1 MTDAPPNTAPTA
13 AADEL
18 ITAPAPPKPLDLAKL
33 EAGDPVELARLGQMS
48 AAIALTDS
56 QRLAAIAAGRRID
69 NGGVEATANGQLTNR
84 DTEFAV
90 KTILDA
96 MSAALAKG
104 HRIEI
109 RGFGS
114 FGLNYRPPRTGRN
127 PKSGE
132 KVQVPEKYV
141 PHFKAGK
148 ELRER
153 VDGEDGTEERE
164 PQREPQRQAS
174 G

>member
-1 MTDAPPNTAPTA
+1 MTKS
-13 AADEL
+13 EL
-18 ITAPAPPKPLDLAKL
+18 
-33 EAGDPVELARLGQMS
+33 VEK
-48 AAIALTDS
+48 
-56 QRLAAIAAGRRID
+56 LAARFP
-69 NGGVEATANGQLTNR
+69 QLLLR
-84 DTEFAV
+84 DADISV

-96 MSAALAKG
+96 MSEALADG

-114 FGLNYRPPRTGRN
+114 FGLNKRPPRVGRN

-132 KVQVPEKYV
+132 RVLVPEKRV

-153 VDGEDGTEERE
+153 VDRSLTPSVGGGGLAPVPGKAMQSAQPAASASPVRE
-164 PQREPQRQAS
+164 GAELNLLRS
-174 G
+174 

>member
-1 MTDAPPNTAPTA
+1 MPMTKS
-13 AADEL
+13 EL
-18 ITAPAPPKPLDLAKL
+18 
-33 EAGDPVELARLGQMS
+33 VEK
-48 AAIALTDS
+48 
-56 QRLAAIAAGRRID
+56 LAARFP
-69 NGGVEATANGQLTNR
+69 QLLLR
-84 DTEFAV
+84 DADIAV

-96 MSAALAKG
+96 MSDALADG

-114 FGLNYRPPRTGRN
+114 FGLNRRPPRVGRN

-132 KVQVPEKYV
+132 KVLVPEKRV

-153 VDGEDGTEERE
+153 VDRSLERQGEPSSEGESAVSLAAVKAG
-164 PQREPQRQAS
+164 RQTDSTRQTAGFPVDAS
-174 G
+174 VPLAMSR

>member
-1 MTDAPPNTAPTA
+1 MPMTKS
-13 AADEL
+13 EL
-18 ITAPAPPKPLDLAKL
+18 
-33 EAGDPVELARLGQMS
+33 VEK
-48 AAIALTDS
+48 
-56 QRLAAIAAGRRID
+56 LAARFP
-69 NGGVEATANGQLTNR
+69 QLLLR
-84 DTEFAV
+84 DADIAV

-96 MSAALAKG
+96 MSDALADD

-114 FGLNYRPPRTGRN
+114 FGLNRRPPRVGRN

-132 KVQVPEKYV
+132 KVLVPEKRV

-153 VDGEDGTEERE
+153 VDRSLERQGEPSSEGESAVSLAAVKAARQVDSS
-164 PQREPQRQAS
+164 RQAAGFPVDTAVPLAMS
-174 G
+174 R

>member
-1 MTDAPPNTAPTA
+1 MTKS
-13 AADEL
+13 EL
-18 ITAPAPPKPLDLAKL
+18 
-33 EAGDPVELARLGQMS
+33 VEK
-48 AAIALTDS
+48 
-56 QRLAAIAAGRRID
+56 LAARFP
-69 NGGVEATANGQLTNR
+69 QLLLR
-84 DTEFAV
+84 DADISV

-96 MSAALAKG
+96 MSDALADG

-114 FGLNYRPPRTGRN
+114 FGLNRRPPRVGRN

-132 KVQVPEKYV
+132 RVLVPEKRV

-153 VDGEDGTEERE
+153 VDRNPVTGNGSGNGEHGVNGNGNGGNGVDGTALNLNGNGSAAANGHVPLGGERGPLTHGTAMPGVQQE
-164 PQREPQRQAS
+164 GS
-174 G
+174 GLNLAQS

>member
-1 MTDAPPNTAPTA
+1 MTKS
-13 AADEL
+13 EL
-18 ITAPAPPKPLDLAKL
+18 
-33 EAGDPVELARLGQMS
+33 VEK
-48 AAIALTDS
+48 
-56 QRLAAIAAGRRID
+56 LAARFP
-69 NGGVEATANGQLTNR
+69 QLLLR
-84 DTEFAV
+84 DADISV

-96 MSAALAKG
+96 MSEALADG

-114 FGLNYRPPRTGRN
+114 FGLNRRPPRVGRN

-132 KVQVPEKYV
+132 RVLVPEKRV

-153 VDGEDGTEERE
+153 VDRSPALPQAVGGGGTGASTIGSHGGNGSGGANGNGHGAAAGASHPSAPAQAKPAVVAGSALHDDGGLKLAR
-164 PQREPQRQAS
+164 S
-174 G
+174 

>member
-1 MTDAPPNTAPTA
+1 MTKS
-13 AADEL
+13 EL
-18 ITAPAPPKPLDLAKL
+18 
-33 EAGDPVELARLGQMS
+33 VEK
-48 AAIALTDS
+48 
-56 QRLAAIAAGRRID
+56 LAARFP
-69 NGGVEATANGQLTNR
+69 QLLLR
-84 DTEFAV
+84 DADISV

-96 MSAALAKG
+96 MSDALADG

-114 FGLNYRPPRTGRN
+114 FGLNRRPPRVGRN

-132 KVQVPEKYV
+132 RVLVPEKRV

-153 VDGEDGTEERE
+153 VDRNPAAGNGGGNGDHGVNGNGRNGVDGTALGLHGNGGGGGAASNGHVPLGGERGSLTHGTAMPGVQQE
-164 PQREPQRQAS
+164 GS
-174 G
+174 GLNLAQS

>member
-1 MTDAPPNTAPTA
+1 LLRDA
-13 AADEL
+13 D
-18 ITAPAPPKPLDLAKL
+18 I
-33 EAGDPVELARLGQMS
+33 
-48 AAIALTDS
+48 
-56 QRLAAIAAGRRID
+56 
-69 NGGVEATANGQLTNR
+69 
-84 DTEFAV
+84 AV

-96 MSAALAKG
+96 MSDALADG

-114 FGLNYRPPRTGRN
+114 FGLNRRPPRVGRN

-132 KVQVPEKYV
+132 KVLVPEKRV

-153 VDGEDGTEERE
+153 VDRSLERQGEPSSEGE
-164 PQREPQRQAS
+164 PAVSLAAVKAARQIDSARQAAGFPVEAVVPLVMS
-174 G
+174 R

>member
-1 MTDAPPNTAPTA
+1 MPMTKS
-13 AADEL
+13 EL
-18 ITAPAPPKPLDLAKL
+18 
-33 EAGDPVELARLGQMS
+33 VEK
-48 AAIALTDS
+48 
-56 QRLAAIAAGRRID
+56 LAARFP
-69 NGGVEATANGQLTNR
+69 QLLLR
-84 DTEFAV
+84 DADIAV

-96 MSAALAKG
+96 MSDALADG

-114 FGLNYRPPRTGRN
+114 FGLNRRPPRVGRN

-132 KVQVPEKYV
+132 KVLVPEKRV

-153 VDGEDGTEERE
+153 VDRSLERQGEPSSEGE
-164 PQREPQRQAS
+164 PAVSLAAVKAVRQTDSTRQTAGFPVDTVVPLAMS
-174 G
+174 R

>member
-1 MTDAPPNTAPTA
+1 MTKS
-13 AADEL
+13 EL
-18 ITAPAPPKPLDLAKL
+18 
-33 EAGDPVELARLGQMS
+33 VEK
-48 AAIALTDS
+48 
-56 QRLAAIAAGRRID
+56 LAARFP
-69 NGGVEATANGQLTNR
+69 QLLLR
-84 DTEFAV
+84 DADISV

-96 MSAALAKG
+96 MSEALADG

-114 FGLNYRPPRTGRN
+114 FGLNRRPPRVGRN

-132 KVQVPEKYV
+132 RVLVPEKRV

-153 VDGEDGTEERE
+153 VDRSPALPQAVGGGGAGASAIGSHGGNGNGNGGANGNSHGAAAGASHPSAPAQAKPAVVAGSALHDDGGLKLAR
-164 PQREPQRQAS
+164 S
-174 G
+174 

>member
-1 MTDAPPNTAPTA
+1 MPMTKS
-13 AADEL
+13 EL
-18 ITAPAPPKPLDLAKL
+18 
-33 EAGDPVELARLGQMS
+33 VEK
-48 AAIALTDS
+48 
-56 QRLAAIAAGRRID
+56 LAARFP
-69 NGGVEATANGQLTNR
+69 QLLLR
-84 DTEFAV
+84 DADIAV

-96 MSAALAKG
+96 MSDALADG

-114 FGLNYRPPRTGRN
+114 FGLNRRPPRVGRN

-132 KVQVPEKYV
+132 KVLVPEKRV

-153 VDGEDGTEERE
+153 VDRSLERQGETSSEGE
-164 PQREPQRQAS
+164 PVSLTAVKAARQAGGHHAAGFPVEVTPTLAMS
-174 G
+174 R

>member
-1 MTDAPPNTAPTA
+1 MTKS
-13 AADEL
+13 EL
-18 ITAPAPPKPLDLAKL
+18 
-33 EAGDPVELARLGQMS
+33 VEK
-48 AAIALTDS
+48 
-56 QRLAAIAAGRRID
+56 LAARFP
-69 NGGVEATANGQLTNR
+69 QLLLR
-84 DTEFAV
+84 DADISV

-96 MSAALAKG
+96 MSEALADG

-114 FGLNYRPPRTGRN
+114 FGLNRRPPRVGRN

-132 KVQVPEKYV
+132 RVLVPEKRV

-153 VDGEDGTEERE
+153 VDRSPALPQAGSGGTGANANGSHVGNGNANGSTHGAGNGHGATAGAGHVTAPGQAKPAAAAGSALHDDGGLKLA
-164 PQREPQRQAS
+164 QS
-174 G
+174 

>member
-1 MTDAPPNTAPTA
+1 MTKS
-13 AADEL
+13 EL
-18 ITAPAPPKPLDLAKL
+18 
-33 EAGDPVELARLGQMS
+33 VEK
-48 AAIALTDS
+48 
-56 QRLAAIAAGRRID
+56 LAARFP
-69 NGGVEATANGQLTNR
+69 QLLLR
-84 DTEFAV
+84 DADISV

-96 MSAALAKG
+96 MSEALADG

-114 FGLNYRPPRTGRN
+114 FGLNRRPPRVGRN

-132 KVQVPEKYV
+132 RVLVPEKRV

-153 VDGEDGTEERE
+153 VDRPVS
-164 PQREPQRQAS
+164 PQGGVPTLNGQAS
-174 G
+174 HGKAGQSLAPSQAASAGLHEDSQLNLVRS

>member
-1 MTDAPPNTAPTA
+1 MTKS
-13 AADEL
+13 EL
-18 ITAPAPPKPLDLAKL
+18 
-33 EAGDPVELARLGQMS
+33 VEK
-48 AAIALTDS
+48 
-56 QRLAAIAAGRRID
+56 LAARFP
-69 NGGVEATANGQLTNR
+69 QLLLR
-84 DTEFAV
+84 DADISV

-96 MSAALAKG
+96 MSEALAEG

-114 FGLNYRPPRTGRN
+114 FGLNRRPPRVGRN

-132 KVQVPEKYV
+132 RVLVPEKRV

-153 VDGEDGTEERE
+153 VDRSLMPPSGGSGNGHAAG
-164 PQREPQRQAS
+164 AS
-174 G
+174 GKAGQGAAPGNSPVLREAGGFNLVRS